1 MNVNLWN
8 FFEIMTT
15 SADYYEL
22 IGVAKGASADEIKKA
37 YRKKAMQYHPD
48 RNPGDKEAEAKFKEI
63 NEAYE
68 VLKDEQKR
76 AAYDRYGHQAF
87 SGGMGCGGANPF
99 NGFDFTGAGF
109 ADVFSDIFSEF
120 TGQGRA
126 RQRSYASKGD
136 DIRYDVTLSLE
147 EAFVGVEKE
156 INIMTS
162 KKCEHCN
169 GFGTHDGKEPQV
181 CPTCGGSGKVRT
193 QQGGFFVFETI
204 CPQCKGAGRVIL
216 DKCKKCR
223 GTGKEKVEKSLKIKI
238 PAGVMHGTRMRVS
251 GEGEVGKNGG
261 PKGDLY
267 VFVSVKDHKI
277 YERDGENLFCEVPIS
292 MVTATLGGEVKL
304 KGIDGEEIVVDIKA
318 GTQPQD
324 KVRLKSKGMRIMGSD
339 KRGDLFVLFKVIIPT
354 KLNSEQRACLEK
366 FREKTT
372 DDEEKGFWAKL
383 FD

>member
-1 MNVNLWN
+1 
-8 FFEIMTT
+8 MTT
-15 SADYYEL
+15 NADYYEL

-87 SGGMGCGGANPF
+87 NGGMGGGGANPF

-120 TGQGRA
+120 TGQSRT
-126 RQRSYASKGD
+126 RQRSYATRGED
-136 DIRYDVTLSLE
+136 VRYDVSLSLE
-147 EAFVGVEKE
+147 DAFVGVEKE
-156 INIMTS
+156 ISIMTS
-162 KKCEHCN
+162 KKCEQCN
-169 GFGTHDGKEPQV
+169 GYGTQNGKEPAV
-181 CPTCGGSGKVRT
+181 CPTCNGSGKVRT
-193 QQGGFFVFETI
+193 QQGGFFVFETV
-204 CPQCKGAGRVIL
+204 CPQCKGAGRVVL

-238 PAGVMHGTRMRVS
+238 PAGVEHGTRMRVA
-251 GEGEVGKNGG
+251 GEGEIGKNGG

-267 VFVSVKDHKI
+267 IFVSVKSHKI
-277 YERDGENLFCEVPIS
+277 YERDAENLYCEVPVS
-292 MVTATLGGEVKL
+292 MVKACLGGEIKL
-304 KGIDGEEIVVDIKA
+304 KGIDGEDIIVDVKA
-318 GTQPQD
+318 GTQPGD
-324 KVRLKSKGMRIMGSD
+324 KIRLKGKGMRIMNTD
-339 KRGDLFVLFKVIIPT
+339 RRGDLFVLFKVVIPT
-354 KLNSEQRACLEK
+354 KLNSEQKSLLEK
-366 FREKTT
+366 FRDNSGEEDVEKS
-372 DDEEKGFWAKL
+372 FWSKL

>member
-1 MNVNLWN
+1 MS
-8 FFEIMTT
+8 TT
-15 SADYYEL
+15 TDYYEL
-22 IGVAKGASADEIKKA
+22 IGVAKGASQDEIKKA

-87 SGGMGCGGANPF
+87 TGGMGGAGAGASPF

-126 RQRSYASKGD
+126 RQRNYAKRGE
-136 DIRYDVTLSLE
+136 DIRYDISLSLE
-147 EAFVGVEKE
+147 DAFLGVEKE

-162 KKCEHCN
+162 KKCDACN
-169 GFGTHDGKEPQV
+169 GHGTHDGKEPQV

-193 QQGGFFVFETI
+193 QQGGFFVFETT

-223 GTGKEKVEKSLKIKI
+223 GSGKERIEKALKIKI
-238 PAGVMHGTRMRVS
+238 PAGIENGTRMRVS

-267 VFVSVKDHKI
+267 VFVSVKEHKV
-277 YERDGENLFCEVPIS
+277 YERDGENLYCQIPIS
-292 MVTATLGGEVKL
+292 MVKATLGGKVKL
-304 KGIDGEEIVVDIKA
+304 KGIDGEEINVEINA
-318 GTQPQD
+318 GTQPGD
-324 KVRLKSKGMRIMGSD
+324 KIRLKNKGMRFMNSD
-339 KRGDLFVLFKVIIPT
+339 RRGDLFVIFKVVIPT
-354 KLNSEQRACLEK
+354 KLNSEQKACLEK
-366 FREKTT
+366 FRENS
-372 DDEEKGFWAKL
+372 DEDKDEREGFWSSL
-383 FD
+383 FG

>member
-1 MNVNLWN
+1 MS
-8 FFEIMTT
+8 TT
-15 SADYYEL
+15 TDYYEL
-22 IGVAKGASADEIKKA
+22 IGVAKGASQDEIKKA

-87 SGGMGCGGANPF
+87 TGGMGGAGAGANPF

-126 RQRSYASKGD
+126 RQRSYAKRGE
-136 DIRYDVTLSLE
+136 DIRYDVSLSLE
-147 EAFVGVEKE
+147 DAFLGVEKE
-156 INIMTS
+156 INITTS
-162 KKCEHCN
+162 KKCEACN
-169 GFGTHDGKEPQV
+169 GHGTHDGKEPPV

-193 QQGGFFVFETI
+193 QQGGFFVFETT
-204 CPQCKGAGRVIL
+204 CPQCKGAGKVII

-223 GTGKEKVEKSLKIKI
+223 GSGKERIEKALKIKI
-238 PAGVMHGTRMRVS
+238 PAGIENGTRMRVS

-267 VFVSVKDHKI
+267 VFVSVKEHKV
-277 YERDGENLFCEVPIS
+277 YERDGENLYCQIPIS
-292 MVTATLGGEVKL
+292 MVKATLGGKVTL
-304 KGIDGEEIVVDIKA
+304 KGIDGEEIEVEINP
-318 GTQPQD
+318 GTQPGD
-324 KVRLKSKGMRIMGSD
+324 KIRLKNKGMRFMNSD
-339 KRGDLFVLFKVIIPT
+339 RRGDLFVIFKVVIPT
-354 KLNSEQRACLEK
+354 KLNSEQKACLEK
-366 FREKTT
+366 FRDSIEKE
-372 DDEEKGFWAKL
+372 DEGFWSK
-383 FD
+383 FF

>member
-1 MNVNLWN
+1 MS
-8 FFEIMTT
+8 TT
-15 SADYYEL
+15 TDYYEL

-68 VLKDEQKR
+68 VLKDDQKR

-87 SGGMGCGGANPF
+87 TGGMGGAGGQGNPF

-126 RQRSYASKGD
+126 RSRSYATRGE
-136 DIRYDVTLSLE
+136 DIRYDVELSLE
-147 EAFVGVEKE
+147 DAFIGVEKE
-156 INIMTS
+156 IKINTS
-162 KKCEHCN
+162 EKCGTCN
-169 GFGTHDGKEPQV
+169 GYGTADGKEPSV

-193 QQGGFFVFETI
+193 QQGGFFVFETT
-204 CPQCKGAGRVIL
+204 CPQCKGAGRIVL
-216 DKCKKCR
+216 DKCKKCK
-223 GTGKEKVEKSLKIKI
+223 GTGKERIEKSLKIKI
-238 PAGVMHGTRMRVS
+238 PAGIENGTRMRVS
-251 GEGEVGKNGG
+251 GEGEAGKNGG

-267 VFVSVKDHKI
+267 VFVSVKGHKL
-277 YERDGENLFCEVPIS
+277 YERDGADLYCEVPIS
-292 MVTATLGGEVKL
+292 MATAALGGEVRL
-304 KGIDGEEIVVDIKA
+304 KGIDGEDIRVEVNP

-324 KVRLKSKGMRIMGSD
+324 KIRLRFKGMKYMNSD
-339 KRGDLFVLFKVIIPT
+339 KRGDLFVLFKVVIPT
-354 KLNSEQRACLEK
+354 KLNAEQKACLEK
-366 FREKTT
+366 FREKSS
-372 DDEEKGFWAKL
+372 DDEKSFWSRL

>member
-1 MNVNLWN
+1 ME
-8 FFEIMTT
+8 FFDIMTT
-15 SADYYEL
+15 NTDYYEL
-22 IGVAKGASADEIKKA
+22 IGVSKGASAEEIKKA

-87 SGGMGCGGANPF
+87 RGGMGGGAGGANPF
-99 NGFDFTGAGF
+99 DGFDFTGSGF

-126 RQRSYASKGD
+126 RQRSYATRGE
-136 DIRYDVTLSLE
+136 DIRYDVSLSLE
-147 EAFVGVEKE
+147 DAFVGVEKE
-156 INIMTS
+156 ITISSS
-162 KKCEHCN
+162 KKCEHCH
-169 GFGTHDGKEPQV
+169 GHGTADGKEPGV

-204 CPQCKGAGRVIL
+204 CPQCKGAGRVVL

-223 GTGKEKVEKSLKIKI
+223 GTGKERIEKTLKIKI
-238 PAGVMHGTRMRVS
+238 PAGVVNGTRMRVS

-261 PKGDLY
+261 PNGDLY
-267 VFVSVKDHKI
+267 VFVSVKEHKV
-277 YERDGENLFCEVPIS
+277 YEREGENLFCEVPVS
-292 MVTATLGGEVKL
+292 MIKATLGGEIKL
-304 KGIDGEEIVVDIKA
+304 KGIDGEEIVVDVKS
-318 GTQPQD
+318 GTQPGD
-324 KVRLKSKGMRIMGSD
+324 KVRLKGKGMKFMNTDR
-339 KRGDLFVLFKVIIPT
+339 RGDLFVLFKVIIPT
-354 KLNSEQRACLEK
+354 KLSSEQKSLLEK
-366 FREKTT
+366 FREKS
-372 DDEEKGFWAKL
+372 DGEEEEEKGFWAKL